1 MPREIAIFGVY
12 MPTLLPL
19 LAATAAVHWSLDSV
33 LARIGFYRLVWHP
46 SLFRLCTFIGLYAAA
61 GLYLYR

>member
-1 MPREIAIFGVY
+1 